1 MARVNTGAHGSHIGP
16 VLHCDAA
23 AIVLGETL
31 GQDAPE
37 YTVPTMFVRKVWVRR
52 TGGRIGLVLG
62 AASGGALGGMIVGAK
77 SEFCPNPSA
86 NPFQSRP
93 LNCHGNIP
101 LGIAVG
107 AAVGGLFGWVV
118 GQALPGWR
126 RVYP

>member
-52 TGGRIGLVLG
+52 T
-62 AASGGALGGMIVGAK
+62 IVGAK